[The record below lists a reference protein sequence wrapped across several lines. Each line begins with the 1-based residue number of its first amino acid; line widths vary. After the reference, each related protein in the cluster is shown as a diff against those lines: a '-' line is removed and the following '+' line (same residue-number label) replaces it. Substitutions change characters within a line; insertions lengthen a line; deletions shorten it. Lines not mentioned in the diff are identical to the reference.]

1 MKVCTSYYANVKG
14 IEGYKVQISV
24 SAPLDAL
31 VDYAFTSI
39 APNKSTLWDH
49 KNRVIND
56 AEYTKQYFAKLNSNK
71 ENILAEM
78 QQIIA
83 NANLA
88 KEDRVIL
95 LCWEGKSKFCH
106 RHLFA
111 NWYKKQTNVEI
122 TEL

>member
-1 MKVCTSYYANVKG
+1 MKIFTSYFANVKRV
-14 IEGYKVQISV
+14 EGYKVQISV
-24 SAPLDAL
+24 SAPSDAL
-31 VDYAFTSI
+31 VDYSFDSI

-71 ENILAEM
+71 ESILAEM
-78 QQIIA
+78 RQILA

-88 KEDRVIL
+88 KQDKVIL

-111 NWYKKQTNVEI
+111 DWYQKQTGAKISEW
-122 TEL
+122 

>member
-1 MKVCTSYYANVKG
+1 MKIFTSYYANVKK

-24 SAPLDAL
+24 SVPTDAL
-31 VDYAFTSI
+31 VDYNFGSI
-39 APNKSTLWDH
+39 SPDKSTLWNH
-49 KNRVIND
+49 KNKVINNAQYT
-56 AEYTKQYFAKLNSNK
+56 AEYMTKLNANK
-71 ENILAEM
+71 EQILAEM
-78 QQIIA
+78 KQIIA

-111 NWYKKQTNVEI
+111 DWYKQQTGTEI